1 MTNFWNRGPKR
12 LPPAHGIKI
21 AKVGTT
27 WWGARWIEALEK
39 LGANYGPR
47 LARGKTYARTGR
59 THDFVV
65 GPGGATAQVTG
76 SRAEP
81 YVVRIALAE
90 LDDATWKRAI
100 DAMAAEARFAAELLA
115 GEMPRSIDDAFRA
128 AGASLFPA
136 TEADL
141 TTSCSC
147 PDWANPCKHVAATHY
162 VLGDALDRDPFL
174 LFELRGR
181 SRSEVLDELGRL
193 RSAKTKSKRSAA
205 PIDPPTTSFRK
216 VKPESW
222 DAWRAPPPDLAFT
235 MAPPTTSGALLR
247 QLGKPASWRAAQ
259 SPADLLTDTVRA
271 ASERARR
278 IALGDPSADDAADR
292 AAADRAAAD
301 RAGDQGDSR

>member
-1 MTNFWNRGPKR
+1 VTNFWNREKKR
-12 LPPAHGIKI
+12 PAPAHGIKI
-21 AKVGTT
+21 ARTGTT

-39 LGANYGPR
+39 LGANYSSR

-65 GPGGATAQVTG
+65 GPGGATAHVTG
-76 SRAEP
+76 SRDTP

-90 LDDATWKRAI
+90 LGDATWKRAI
-100 DAMAAEARFAAELLA
+100 EAMVAEARFAAELLA

-136 TEADL
+136 KEADL

-181 SRSEVLDELGRL
+181 TRAEVLEALGRL
-193 RSAKTKSKRSAA
+193 RSAKAKAKTRAR
-205 PIDPPTTSFRK
+205 PVDPPTTSFRSLK
-216 VKPESW
+216 AEAW
-222 DAWRAPPPDLAFT
+222 DAWRAPPPDLAFS
-235 MAPPTTSGALLR
+235 MAPPPTPGALLR
-247 QLGKPASWRAAQ
+247 QLGKPASWRATAT
-259 SPADLLTDTVRA
+259 PADLLADTVRR
-271 ASERARR
+271 ASDRARR
-278 IALGDPSADDAADR
+278 IALGDQTDGEPDDGPGGGR
-292 AAADRAAAD
+292 
-301 RAGDQGDSR
+301 

>member
-1 MTNFWNRGPKR
+1 MTNFWNREKKR
-12 LPPAHGIKI
+12 PAPAHGIKI
-21 AKVGTT
+21 ARTGTT
-27 WWGARWIEALEK
+27 WWGARWIEALDK
-39 LGANYGPR
+39 LGANYSSR

-76 SRAEP
+76 SRDTP

-100 DAMAAEARFAAELLA
+100 EAMASEARFAAELLA

-136 TEADL
+136 KESEL

-181 SRSEVLDELGRL
+181 TRAEVLDALGRL
-193 RSAKTKSKRSAA
+193 RSAKTKARAR
-205 PIDPPTTSFRK
+205 PIDPPTTSFRS
-216 VKPESW
+216 VKPEAW
-222 DAWRAPPPDLAFT
+222 DAWRSPPPDLAFS
-235 MAPPTTSGALLR
+235 MAPPVSSGALLR
-247 QLGKPASWRAAQ
+247 QLGKPASWRAAAA
-259 SPADLLTDTVRA
+259 PADVFAETIRR
-271 ASERARR
+271 ASERARK
-278 IALGDPSADDAADR
+278 IALGDQ
-292 AAADRAAAD
+292 
-301 RAGDQGDSR
+301 AGDQRDEEPAGGR